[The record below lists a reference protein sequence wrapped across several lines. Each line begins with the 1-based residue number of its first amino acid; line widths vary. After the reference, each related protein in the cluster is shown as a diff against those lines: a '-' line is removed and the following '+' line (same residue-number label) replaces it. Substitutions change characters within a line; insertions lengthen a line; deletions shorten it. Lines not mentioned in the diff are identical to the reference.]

1 MADGE
6 SPKGRRIEWIE
17 GNPTDIETRGKQIVD
32 LGDQMVGSAG
42 VLKAVAD
49 GATGMEG
56 LSVEKLKDV
65 IGDVHEELKLAGERY
80 SPTGHAL
87 TKYATSL
94 EVVQTGLRS
103 IVDDAEQYWQ
113 EYQGLPGYIDGQR
126 PVVGM
131 PSPGSPESTA
141 LAEDDRAKQAAYV
154 KWEDEAEAFD
164 AKYDTWETAFDDAAN
179 SIGRATDGG
188 ISDSWKDDI
197 AGFADVALD
206 IPRRGRHRARRA
218 RHHHRRTDH
227 RHPRR
232 DRRSCDAGADAV
244 HEGVRAGGLG
254 RCGLGRR
261 RRAADRQARKIR
273 RGWERRHEGLPQG
286 IRRRR
291 GLRQAQNG
299 IPNRLQRRWP
309 RGPVT
314 SHQRRHR
321 DVATPA
327 RGTPFSGG
335 DILGR
340 YMGFQ
345 NAGEL
350 TEAGTRSN
358 GWADILSG
366 HWDVNLKGTVANS
379 VQLFDL
385 LSGDEPPVD
394 SWREQLAQNR

>member
-94 EVVQTGLRS
+94 EDVQTGLRS

-113 EYQGLPGYIDGQR
+113 SYQGLPGYIDGQR

-141 LAEDDRAKQAAYV
+141 LAEDDQAKQAAYD
-154 KWEDEAEAFD
+154 KWEDEAKAFD
-164 AKYDTWETAFDDAAN
+164 AKYDTWETAFEDATN

-206 IPRRGRHRARRA
+206 ILAVAGIVLAVLAIIIGGPIIAVLGAIVALATLALTLYMKAYGRADWGDVAWAVVGVLPIGKLGKFAEGGSEGMKAFLRGF
-218 RHHHRRTDH
+218 
-227 RHPRR
+227 
-232 DRRSCDAGADAV
+232 V
-244 HEGVRAGGLG
+244 
-254 RCGLGRR
+254 
-261 RRAADRQARKIR
+261 AADDFGKLSTAFRTGFSAD
-273 RGWERRHEGLPQG
+273 GLV
-286 IRRRR
+286 
-291 GLRQAQNG
+291 GLSRLTNG
-299 IPNRLQRRWP
+299 ATEMWQLQRASP
-309 RGPVT
+309 L
-314 SHQRRHR
+314 
-321 DVATPA
+321 
-327 RGTPFSGG
+327 SGG

-345 NAGEL
+345 NASEL
-350 TEAGTRSN
+350 AEAGTRSN

>member
-94 EVVQTGLRS
+94 EGVQTGLRS

-113 EYQGLPGYIDGQR
+113 AYQGLPGYIDGQR

-141 LAEDDRAKQAAYV
+141 LAEDDREKQAAYD
-154 KWEDEAEAFD
+154 KWEDEAIAFD
-164 AKYDTWETAFDDAAN
+164 AKYDTWETAFEDATN

-206 IPRRGRHRARRA
+206 ILAVAGIVLAVLAIIIGGPIIAILGAIVALATLALTLYMKAYGR
-218 RHHHRRTDH
+218 
-227 RHPRR
+227 
-232 DRRSCDAGADAV
+232 ADWGDVAWAV
-244 HEGVRAGGLG
+244 VGVLPIGKLGKFAEGGSEGMKAFLKGFV
-254 RCGLGRR
+254 
-261 RRAADRQARKIR
+261 AADDFGKLSTAFRTGFSAD
-273 RGWERRHEGLPQG
+273 GLV
-286 IRRRR
+286 
-291 GLRQAQNG
+291 GLSRLTNG
-299 IPNRLQRRWP
+299 ATEMWQLQRASP
-309 RGPVT
+309 L
-314 SHQRRHR
+314 
-321 DVATPA
+321 
-327 RGTPFSGG
+327 SGG

-350 TEAGTRSN
+350 AEAGTRSN